1 MAAFIAPMAEMLS
14 EGAGMVAPLLGE
26 AKSGLAAQGVF
37 DVANAA
43 GKAFP
48 NTPLGRAVAE
58 PVNEPAKKAV
68 SCPCRPHRKVGH

>member
-1 MAAFIAPMAEMLS
+1 MAAFIAPMAELLS

-37 DVANAA
+37 DAANAV

-58 PVNEPAKKAV
+58 PVKDSSKKTV
-68 SCPCRPHRKVGH
+68 GCPCRPHKKVGH

>member
-1 MAAFIAPMAEMLS
+1 MASFIAPMAELLA

-26 AKSGLAAQGVF
+26 AKSGLAVQGAF
-37 DVANAA
+37 DVANVA

-58 PVNEPAKKAV
+58 PSKEPSKKAV
-68 SCPCRPHRKVGH
+68 GCPCRPHRKVGH

>member
-1 MAAFIAPMAEMLS
+1 MAAFIAPMAELLS
-14 EGAGMVAPLLGE
+14 EGAGMVAPLLSE

-37 DVANAA
+37 DAVNTV

-58 PVNEPAKKAV
+58 PVKEPAKKAV
-68 SCPCRPHRKVGH
+68 GSPHRHHQRVGH

>member
-1 MAAFIAPMAEMLS
+1 MAAFIAPVAEMLS
-14 EGAGMVAPLLGE
+14 EGAGMIAPLLGE

-48 NTPLGRAVAE
+48 NTPLGRAVSE
-58 PVNEPAKKAV
+58 PSKEPAKKAV
-68 SCPCRPHRKVGH
+68 GCPCRPHRKVGH

>member
-1 MAAFIAPMAEMLS
+1 MAAFIAPMAELLS
-14 EGAGMVAPLLGE
+14 EGAGMVAPLLSE

-37 DVANAA
+37 DAANAV

-58 PVNEPAKKAV
+58 PVKEPAKKAV
-68 SCPCRPHRKVGH
+68 GCACRPKRKVGH